1 MQETLTMTVPE
12 AARLIGVSDS
22 AAYEAAARGDI
33 PAVKVGRRVLVKRD
47 ALLAMFSTGT
57 SIDDAPASP
66 G

>member
-1 MQETLTMTVPE
+1 MQETLTMTVHE

-33 PAVKVGRRVLVKRD
+33 PAVKVGRRVLVKR
-47 ALLAMFSTGT
+47 AAFLAMFSTGT

>member
-33 PAVKVGRRVLVKRD
+33 PAVKIGRRVLVKRD
-47 ALLAMFSTGT
+47 AFLAMFSIDS
-57 SIDDAPASP
+57 SIDGAPASP